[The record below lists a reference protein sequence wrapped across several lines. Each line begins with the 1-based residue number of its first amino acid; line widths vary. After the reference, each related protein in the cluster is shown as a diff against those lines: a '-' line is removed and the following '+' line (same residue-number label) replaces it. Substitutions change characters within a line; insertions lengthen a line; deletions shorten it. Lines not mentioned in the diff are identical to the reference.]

1 MSALLSDIL
10 PSYKLKPASSWE
22 CSLSQ
27 SQSKDKGTSSINP
40 KGIRARNLP
49 FCVTK
54 TSLLKWIHES
64 FNLGGGVGQQVFS
77 GRNLTQHST
86 AECRLST
93 ASPKCT
99 GRASEPGLSSGKEM
113 LWSEVLRPPANLPR
127 CILHL
132 LWTTDKH
139 PSFPARSRAAVKLL
153 AAGFFLQW
161 TNFMSF
167 RFEKVRF
174 RLGSNQIVV
183 R

>member
-54 TSLLKWIHES
+54 TSLLKLIHES
-64 FNLGGGVGQQVFS
+64 FNLGGGVGQQVCS

-86 AECRLST
+86 TAVSSRHCRARRPSAL
-93 ASPKCT
+93 A
-99 GRASEPGLSSGKEM
+99 GRASQVCRPGGRCYDQRFCVRRQIFRAAFCICYEPLISTLRSQPGAGQLSS
-113 LWSEVLRPPANLPR
+113 
-127 CILHL
+127 C
-132 LWTTDKH
+132 
-139 PSFPARSRAAVKLL
+139 
-153 AAGFFLQW
+153 
-161 TNFMSF
+161 
-167 RFEKVRF
+167 
-174 RLGSNQIVV
+174 
-183 R
+183 